1 MFGYVAYFVP
11 LSIGSFWPVGH
22 NSDWILYNKSL
33 WRSTLAFSC
42 IMAATAA
49 SAPSSSTDR
58 QQLQVF
64 AVLSVPQAKAADFV
78 SSNDTGFPRQ
88 LTKWIR
94 TTTDWNRARWSNLIL
109 VTAQWECSYAANSY
123 DRKLLQ
129 PMQSFSV
136 NTTSQQHSGVNM
148 NVL

>member
-11 LSIGSFWPVGH
+11 LSIGSFWPAGH

-33 WRSTLAFSC
+33 WRSTLASSC

-49 SAPSSSTDR
+49 SASPPSTDR

-88 LTKWIR
+88 LTK
-94 TTTDWNRARWSNLIL
+94 
-109 VTAQWECSYAANSY
+109 
-123 DRKLLQ
+123 
-129 PMQSFSV
+129 
-136 NTTSQQHSGVNM
+136 
-148 NVL
+148 